1 MEPVVYQK
9 VFRTSLGDIPK
20 WALTYFPKKE
30 IFGKFSSSEISLID
44 FSECFNIYLIFSV
57 V

>member
-1 MEPVVYQK
+1 METVVYQK

-30 IFGKFSSSEISLID
+30 ILGKFSSSEISLID